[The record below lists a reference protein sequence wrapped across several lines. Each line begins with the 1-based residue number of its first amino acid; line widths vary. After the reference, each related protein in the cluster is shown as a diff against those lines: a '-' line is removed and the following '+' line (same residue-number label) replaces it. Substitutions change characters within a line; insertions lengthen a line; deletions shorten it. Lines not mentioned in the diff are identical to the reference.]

1 MIKGIKHWKTTVP
14 IQQKIKILNL
24 KIKNHTNVLAQY
36 VHTDQALCACMCFTF
51 YASLRT
57 KGHLKKCGFILRE
70 ECKVKI

>member
-14 IQQKIKILNL
+14 IQQKIKIFEL
-24 KIKNHTNVLAQY
+24 KIKNHTNILPRY
-36 VHTDQALCACMCFTF
+36 VHTDQVLCVCMCFTF

-57 KGHLKKCGFILRE
+57 KGRLKKCGFILRE